1 MKEDFIS
8 VRMHSSLHGNH
19 HSGAERLCG
28 EEELEDVSRQ
38 LLQRALSHERGQ
50 ADKVFLRFDS
60 VPSRSVCHG
69 CLPDMQTIEVDGY
82 REGRAAA
89 RELLQDAGVSACAAS
104 MAVNSLSGGAAPGG
118 ANMRGAMLVDAETG
132 LRRESDPAR
141 GVRAKGMDISPDA
154 EKMLR
159 MALEPRGLDND
170 HVREAMVLAAKVIST
185 PGIIA
190 ELCWSDDPSYTAGYV
205 ASANGYQRLT
215 HLKPAGDELGGRAFF
230 VRPQSSLAEIVD
242 YLENSFL
249 LVTELGRFL
258 ESRRWTGDPDE

>member
-8 VRMHSSLHGNH
+8 VRMHSSLQGKH

-38 LLQRALSHERGQ
+38 LLQRALTHERGQ

-60 VPSRSVCHG
+60 VPSRSVCNG
-69 CLPDMQTIEVDGY
+69 CLPDMQTIEVDSY
-82 REGRAAA
+82 QEGRAAA
-89 RELLQDAGVSACAAS
+89 MELLEAAGVSARAAA
-104 MAVNSLSGGAAPGG
+104 MAMDSLSVGAAPGG

-132 LRRESDPAR
+132 RRRESDPSR
-141 GVRAKGMDISPDA
+141 GVRAKGMDISCGA

-159 MALEPRGLDND
+159 RALARRGLDNG

-215 HLKPAGDELGGRAFF
+215 HLKPAGNERGGRAFF

-258 ESRRWTGDPDE
+258 ESRRWTGDLDE